1 MTQLLEQAMT
11 MVRSLPADQQDNIA
25 RIVLTLVEEEAPE
38 PLALSS
44 EEKAAIAR
52 SKNAAARGEFASE
65 QQVQVLRAKY

>member
-11 MVRSLPADQQDNIA
+11 IVRSLPADQQDNIA